1 MAIKIR
7 DNIYMDIDST
17 SPTEENLSL
26 IVSCSLS
33 SASSSVTSALMIN
46 YSHLMLDKQITEQ
59 STSGHALKN
68 LTNRLFHYSSTCQLD
83 SLLASYSPGPPYL
96 LMLKEI
102 PYSCSELLHA
112 TLLLL

>member
-33 SASSSVTSALMIN
+33 SASSSVTSALIN
-46 YSHLMLDKQITEQ
+46 YSHLMLDKQVTEQ
-59 STSGHALKN
+59 STSGHTLKN

-83 SLLASYSPGPPYL
+83 SLLASYSPAPP
-96 LMLKEI
+96 
-102 PYSCSELLHA
+102 
-112 TLLLL
+112 